1 MSLVIKANGVFTFPP
16 DQLCILEHNGKKLHC
31 NVDLLIADYKEKQAE
46 KACVNNIY
54 KPNDGVNSRYAMT
67 TDISKPIIIVRF
79 DDGIY
84 EVLDGNH
91 RLFRAAQEGKLYI
104 KAHILNETEMEKY
117 IMN

>member
-1 MSLVIKANGVFTFPP
+1 
-16 DQLCILEHNGKKLHC
+16 
-31 NVDLLIADYKEKQAE
+31 
-46 KACVNNIY
+46 
-54 KPNDGVNSRYAMT
+54 MT

-91 RLFRAAQEGKLYI
+91 RLLRAAQEGKLYI